1 MNKILLII
9 DPQYDFI
16 NGSLGVEGA
25 AKCMDGLSDYIRMY
39 SNEYCQVVITQDW
52 HPKTHCSFVENG
64 GTWPTHCVA
73 DSHGSEIWENIMSAI
88 EGTGI
93 TCTVLKKG
101 NLFDREEYSIFRN
114 FVSAAELVDLIKN
127 NGVEQVDICGI
138 AKDYCVFDTL
148 KDGIKRFGG
157 KIFNVLIDFTPAI
170 SEDGS
175 KKFDDFL
182 IEHEIKSTTFN

>member
-1 MNKILLII
+1 MDKMLLII

-16 NGSLGVEGA
+16 NGSLSVDGA
-25 AKCMDGLSDYIRMY
+25 ERCMDNLADFIRQHSDEYI
-39 SNEYCQVVITQDW
+39 QVVITQDW

-64 GTWPTHCVA
+64 GAWPAHCIA
-73 DSHGSEIWENIMSAI
+73 ETLGSSIWKSIISAI
-88 EGTGI
+88 EDSGI
-93 TCTVLKKG
+93 EYTILRKG

-114 FVSAAELVDLIKN
+114 FVSAPKLVDLIKDS
-127 NGVEQVDICGI
+127 GIEQIDICGI

-148 KDGIKRFGG
+148 KDGIKRLGG

-182 IEHEIKSTTFN
+182 VEHEIKSSTFN